1 MPKKTRVERLQQGEY
16 ELGLTRWGPDY
27 ADPMTYLG
35 LWITNS
41 PNNYGFWSN
50 ADYDAIIQSA
60 QKGELAT
67 DPEKRWDALIEAE
80 KIAIDDVVICPV
92 YQKGNAVMQRTGVEN
107 VEYHSVAINRYFKN
121 TTKN

>member
-1 MPKKTRVERLQQGEY
+1 
-16 ELGLTRWGPDY
+16 
-27 ADPMTYLG
+27 MTLNWHQIRTVSYTHL
-35 LWITNS
+35 
-41 PNNYGFWSN
+41 
-50 ADYDAIIQSA
+50 
-60 QKGELAT
+60 
-67 DPEKRWDALIEAE
+67 ALIEAE